1 MKNNGKQ
8 HKQPQKTTDHINTT
22 TNRPQKTKKEKKT
35 MKKQGDIYHT
45 RIKQNHIVNDNECK
59 NQN

>member
-1 MKNNGKQ
+1 MKNKGKQ
-8 HKQPQKTTDHINTT
+8 HKQPQKTTDHIQYHNKQT
-22 TNRPQKTKKEKKT
+22 TKKEKKT
-35 MKKQGDIYHT
+35 MKKQDDIYHT